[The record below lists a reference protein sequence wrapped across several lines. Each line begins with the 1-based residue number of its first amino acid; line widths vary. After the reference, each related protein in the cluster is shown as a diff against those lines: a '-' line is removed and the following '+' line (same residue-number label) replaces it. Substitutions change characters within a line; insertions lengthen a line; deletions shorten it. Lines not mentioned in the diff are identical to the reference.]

1 MWGARELNSE
11 RTVRMR
17 NRFHK
22 ELQRGQQ
29 SSNQNIFKSCA
40 LSHSYEGEVR
50 VLGNTHKKIIRKLE
64 GKGTN
69 IVKHL
74 L

>member
-1 MWGARELNSE
+1 MSGPRELNRE

-17 NRFHK
+17 NRFYK

-29 SSNQNIFKSCA
+29 SPNQNIFKSWA
-40 LSHSYEGEVR
+40 LSHSYKGEIK
-50 VLGNTHKKIIRKLE
+50 VLSNTHKKMIRKLE

-69 IVKHL
+69 IDKHL